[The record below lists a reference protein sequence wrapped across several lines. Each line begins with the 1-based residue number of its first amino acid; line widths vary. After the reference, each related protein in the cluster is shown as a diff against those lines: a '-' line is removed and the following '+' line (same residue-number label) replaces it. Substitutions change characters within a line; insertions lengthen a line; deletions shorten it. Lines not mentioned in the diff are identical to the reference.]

1 MNIATFPGKDNTPM
15 PRKKYLIH
23 LTDEE
28 RQKLLDLTR
37 KGTAKARQFK
47 RAMILLKAND
57 GMHDTEIMAALDVS
71 RPCVERIRKRFASEG
86 LEKALFEDPR
96 PGQKRKM
103 DGSAEAFLIATAQS
117 QAPNGHKHW
126 SLRLLAE
133 KVIESGVV
141 DNISYETI
149 RRVLKNSSITKN
161 DQKPGQKQILFQPAP
176 QADHLDHPSPVQ
188 TSGNAQ
194 SLPALTIIDEGRN
207 PSRPETSEMPL
218 APLPTS

>member
-1 MNIATFPGKDNTPM
+1 M

-28 RQKLLDLTR
+28 RQKLLDMTR

-103 DGSAEAFLIATAQS
+103 DGSAEAFLIATARS
-117 QAPNGHKHW
+117 RAPAGHKHW

-161 DQKPGQKQILFQPAP
+161 DQKPGQKQNLFPPAS
-176 QADHLDHPSPVQ
+176 QADHTDQPSLVQ
-188 TSGNAQ
+188 PSENAQ
-194 SLPALTIIDEGRN
+194 PQPALVILEEGHSPPRGEASDLPAVTLRT
-207 PSRPETSEMPL
+207 T
-218 APLPTS
+218 